1 MAGSNNNT
9 IETAEA
15 AATQGLKDA
24 VALYEAE
31 EARLSGELAAVVAKR
46 KAASKAL
53 ESLGQ
58 APRRRRGRPRK
69 TDAERAAEAAAATAN
84 A

>member
-1 MAGSNNNT
+1 MAGTDNNT
-9 IETAEA
+9 IEAAEA
-15 AATQGLKDA
+15 AAAQGLKDA

-31 EARLSGELAAVVAKR
+31 ETRLSSELASVVAKR

-58 APRRRRGRPRK
+58 APKRRRGRPRK
-69 TDAERAAEAAAATAN
+69 TDAERAAEAAAASAS
-84 A
+84 